1 MDDLKQNETNA
12 ANISNQNLNKNQSV
26 SVAKKL
32 ETETSSENNPFSSSS
47 VKKRTFSESEQNNG
61 SYNVGM
67 RKRGN
72 RIRKNTKS
80 QASGELTTSD
90 MKKLVKSVNQNLEEV
105 NTDLHLN
112 SMEQVELL
120 SKNAIGA
127 SKRKSKK
134 SDKVKVIFLGGI
146 GEIGK
151 NITAIECGDDMILI
165 DCGLAFPGEDMPGVD
180 LVIPD
185 FTYIKENANKLKGIL
200 ITHGH
205 EDHIGSLPYLLKDV
219 KAPIYGSEITLTLI
233 DNKVREHKLSGVK
246 GICVKPGYVVKLGCF
261 KVEFVKVNHS
271 IPGAFALSIETPAGV
286 IFHTGDF
293 KIDYE
298 PIDGEVI
305 DLPRIAEVGRK
316 GVNLLL
322 CESTNVERPGY
333 TMSEKR
339 VGENLERIF
348 LQNSERR
355 IFVATFSSNLYRVAQ
370 IVDLAIKYKRRVAV
384 VGRSMVNNIDAGLKI
399 GAFKFNKSV
408 FIDVEKVSS
417 LEDKNV
423 LILST
428 GSQGEPGSALS
439 RLANGEFSKV
449 EIGEND
455 TIIFS
460 SSPIPGN
467 ENMIND
473 VINNLYRKGAI
484 VVTENVH
491 TSGHACQEELK
502 LLHYLVNPKFFIPVH
517 GEYRHLKE
525 HVELAKKIGMP
536 KTHCLIPEI
545 GNVFELTKNSL
556 VLKGNVQAGE
566 QLVDGLG
573 IGDSDSVVLK
583 DRKLLSEDGLVIVVL
598 GVSDASGELVN
609 EPYLITR
616 GFVYS
621 DEAEKLC
628 EEAKGVLHDTL
639 AVLDFKANHD
649 WNDLRNAIR
658 KPLRNFFYKK
668 TMRNPMILPIIFRV

>member
-1 MDDLKQNETNA
+1 MENLKQNETIEN
-12 ANISNQNLNKNQSV
+12 NGSDLKNV
-26 SVAKKL
+26 KKI
-32 ETETSSENNPFSSSS
+32 ENSASSENNPFGSPN
-47 VKKRTFSESEQNNG
+47 VKKRTFTETEQNNG

-67 RKRGN
+67 KKRGS
-72 RIRKNTKS
+72 RTRKTTKS
-80 QASGELTTSD
+80 SLRNDELTSAE
-90 MKKLVKSVNQNLEEV
+90 MKKLVKSVNKNLAEV
-105 NTDLHLN
+105 NTDLKLN

-120 SKNAIGA
+120 SKEAIGS

-134 SDKVKVIFLGGI
+134 NDNKVKVIFLGGI

-185 FTYIKENANKLKGIL
+185 FTYVKENASKLKGIL

-205 EDHIGSLPYLLKDV
+205 EDHIGSIPYLLKDV

-233 DNKVREHKLSGVK
+233 DNKIREHKINGVK

-305 DLPRIAEVGRK
+305 DLPRIAEIGRK

-322 CESTNVERPGY
+322 CESTNVERQGY

-348 LQNSERR
+348 LENADRR
-355 IFVATFSSNLYRVAQ
+355 LFVATFASNLYRVSQ

-467 ENMIND
+467 ENLIND

-502 LLHYLVNPKFFIPVH
+502 LIHNLINPKFFIPVH

-525 HVELAKKIGMP
+525 HIELAKRIGMQ

-545 GNVFELTKNSL
+545 GNVVELSKNSL
-556 VLKGNVQAGE
+556 VLRGNVQAGE

-573 IGDSDSVVLK
+573 IGDAGSVVLK

-598 GVSDASGELVN
+598 GVSDVSGELVN

-628 EEAKGVLHDTL
+628 EEAKNVLKDTL
-639 AVLDFKANHD
+639 ALLDFKANHD
-649 WNDLRNAIR
+649 WNDLRNTIR